1 MSEYQPGIVTFLFTD
16 VEGSTRLWE
25 ADPRAMSVA
34 LARHDALLHAAI
46 ETAGGTVFKTVGDA
60 FCAAFFSAEAAIQ
73 AAVEGQRALAAEAPP
88 SVTPLK
94 VRMAIHTG
102 PAERRAGDYFGPP
115 LNRVARLLATAHGGQ
130 IVISQAAGE
139 LAREHLPQDLSL
151 RDLGE
156 HALKDLLQA
165 ERVFQVIA
173 PGLLRDFPPL
183 RTPQRFLHNVPHP
196 ATPLIGREREIAAA
210 RATFGLL
217 PVTTGNPESGQ
228 FRDRQTARLL
238 TLTGPGGA
246 GKTRLSLHLAADLGA
261 EFADGAAFVPL
272 ADVTNPDLV
281 PAAIASTLDIGDTS
295 GVSPREAIFNHLR
308 DRHLLLVLDNLEQVM
323 GAASLVSDLLAACPR
338 LTILATSRERLG
350 LRAEQELA
358 LPPLALPSFPPR
370 TTTAGRLE
378 LEDEA
383 SVVIDDIRR
392 SEAVRLFVN
401 RAQSIKPGFD
411 VTADNA
417 AAVVEICQR
426 LDGLPLAI
434 ELAAARLRLLS
445 PQALRDRLDR
455 RLDALGHG
463 PRDLPARQQTMR
475 DTIAWSYD
483 LLDPVEQQLFSR
495 LSIFAGG
502 ATLEAAEAIAIDLP
516 SDGSSAD
523 LELLESLVDKNLMQ
537 LIGDEPRMRMLQ
549 TIRDFGQERLAESG
563 EHQVIGRRHG
573 EYFLDLA
580 EESEQLLA
588 CGEQTRWLDR
598 LDQEQPNLRAAIDW
612 FRNQGQTEEALRLAG
627 ALWRFW
633 WLRGDLGEGRQRLES
648 LLEESA
654 QVAPAVRAK
663 ALNGAGVLAESQGDW
678 ESATHLHQESL
689 EIFRRIDDQ
698 RGVAWSLNNL
708 GVVAIDQ
715 GDYRR
720 AQSLLEEN
728 LAVAERAN
736 DNAGIATALT
746 DLGLIAHHQEDYERA
761 TALWTRSLALFR
773 ALGDG
778 SRIARALNNLGTIA
792 MQLGEYER
800 AHALLTESLELH
812 RSVGDRQ
819 GIAGTLNN
827 LADTTANLGDAET
840 AMGLF
845 RESHLLAMEGG
856 NRPHAAIA
864 MENLAALTRQH
875 GEERVAHTRYREAL
889 LLYRAVADQLGIV
902 SCLGGLAFIA
912 AGQGRAGEAVTL
924 LGATSHLCDSH
935 DQLSLPGLGE
945 AVVALRQTMGD
956 TAFDAA
962 WQIGGTMP
970 IDDVIDHIA
979 GQSRL
984 PSSSMRRTL

>member
-1 MSEYQPGIVTFLFTD
+1 MTEYQPGIITFLFTD
-16 VEGSTRLWE
+16 IEGSTRLWE

-34 LARHDALLHAAI
+34 LARHDALLHTAI

-60 FCAAFFSAEAAIQ
+60 FCAAFFAAEAAIL
-73 AAVEGQRALAAEAPP
+73 AAVEGQRALAVEAPQ
-88 SVTPLK
+88 SVTALK
-94 VRMAIHTG
+94 VRMAIHAG

-130 IVISQAAGE
+130 IVVSQAAGE
-139 LAREHLPQDLSL
+139 LAREQLPQDLSL

-156 HALKDLLQA
+156 HALKDLMEA

-173 PGLLRDFPPL
+173 PGLLTDFPPL

-196 ATPLIGREREIAAA
+196 ATPLIGREREIATA
-210 RATFGLL
+210 RATFGLDL
-217 PVTTGNPESGQ
+217 LESGL
-228 FRDRQTARLL
+228 RRERQTARLL

-246 GKTRLSLHLAADLGA
+246 GKTRLSLHLAAELGA

-281 PAAIASTLDIGDTS
+281 PAAIASTLDIADT
-295 GVSPREAIFNHLR
+295 GGESPREAIFNHLR

-323 GAASLVSDLLAACPR
+323 GAATLVSDLLAACPR
-338 LTILATSRERLG
+338 LTILATSRERLD
-350 LRAEQELA
+350 LRAERELP

-370 TTTAGRLE
+370 TTAAGRLE

-383 SVVIDDIRR
+383 PDAIDDIRR

-401 RAQSIKPGFD
+401 RAQSVKPGFD
-411 VTADNA
+411 ITAENA
-417 AAVVEICQR
+417 AAVVDICRR

-483 LLDPVEQQLFSR
+483 LLDRAEQQLFGR
-495 LSIFAGG
+495 LSVFAGG
-502 ATLEAAEAIAIDLP
+502 ATLEAAEAIAIDRP
-516 SDGSSAD
+516 GDGAPAV
-523 LELLESLVDKNLMQ
+523 LEILESLVDKNLVQ

-563 EHQVIGRRHG
+563 EHLIIERRHAD
-573 EYFLDLA
+573 YFLALG

-633 WLRGDLGEGRQRLES
+633 WLRGDLGEGRQRLAS
-648 LLEESA
+648 LLAESA

-678 ESATHLHQESL
+678 EAATHLHQESL
-689 EIFRRIDDQ
+689 GIFRRIDDQ

-715 GDYRR
+715 GEYSR
-720 AQSLLEEN
+720 AQTLLEEN
-728 LAVAERAN
+728 LEVAERAN
-736 DNAGIATALT
+736 DRAGIATALT
-746 DLGLIAHHQEDYERA
+746 DLGLIAHHQEDYEQA
-761 TALWTRSLALFR
+761 TTLWTRSLALFR
-773 ALGDG
+773 ALGDQ
-778 SRIARALNNLGTIA
+778 SHMARALNNLGTIA

-800 AHALLTESLELH
+800 AHGLLTESLEFH

-819 GIAGTLNN
+819 GIASTLNN
-827 LADTTANLGDAET
+827 LADTTANLGDVET

-845 RESHLLAMEGG
+845 RESHLLAIEGG
-856 NRPHAAIA
+856 NRPHAAVA

-875 GEERVAHTRYREAL
+875 GEDRVAQTRYREAL

-902 SCLGGLAFIA
+902 SCLGGLAFVA
-912 AGQGRAGEAVTL
+912 VSQGRVDEAATL
-924 LGATSHLCDSH
+924 LGAASHLCDAH
-935 DQLSLPGLGE
+935 DQLSLPGLDE
-945 AVVALRQTMGD
+945 AVATLRKTMGD

-962 WQIGGTMP
+962 WQIGRAMP

-984 PSSSMRRTL
+984 PSSLMRRTS